1 MLIAIQFLLK
11 PTFGKSTVNAVLK
24 LYRYQAPLGSL
35 VCETPMSSL
44 PAPVVTVCMTA
55 IQRLLYGSY
64 IVRGSVR
71 LARSA
76 TATTGAQK
84 VAVPTVLST
93 VPVALSKIR

>member
-11 PTFGKSTVNAVLK
+11 PTFGKSTVKPVLK
-24 LYRYQAPLGSL
+24 LYRFHAPLGSL

-44 PAPVVTVCMTA
+44 PAADVTVCMTA

-71 LARSA
+71 LARSE
-76 TATTGAQK
+76 TATTDDQN

-93 VPVALSKIR
+93 VPVALSKMR